1 MKSPLFYFNF
11 RTFSGS
17 RSFKFLVEITHV
29 VSFRIS
35 KAGTMKGRQRRGGST
50 KKNCAPYAIFCLYFL
65 RTLVKS
71 DVSVYILLPYDTSCS
86 WIDHFFWASIGNC
99 NGSIWGIVLAQFV
112 CDFFNN
118 TNLLFIS
125 RNSTCFQK
133 IPILW
138 LDRSAVDR
146 SDFRRPTRSRAQM
159 AGSPNW
165 SVAGRPVS

>member
-1 MKSPLFYFNF
+1 MKSPLLYFNF
-11 RTFSGS
+11 YTFSGS
-17 RSFKFLVEITHV
+17 RSFMFLVEIKHV

-35 KAGTMKGRQRRGGST
+35 KAGTMKGRQRRGGFT
-50 KKNCAPYAIFCLYFL
+50 KTCE
-65 RTLVKS
+65 
-71 DVSVYILLPYDTSCS
+71 VYILLPYDTSCS

-138 LDRSAVDR
+138 LGRSAVDR